1 MFSDAKRQRTKS
13 DGTPG
18 DCSRLMM
25 GIEPRDVPGKLAMR
39 VVRKLLMGTYHFFEI
54 GQGYLFVSPRP

>member
-1 MFSDAKRQRTKS
+1 MFSEAKRPRTKS

-25 GIEPRDVPGKLAMR
+25 GVEPRDVPGKLAMR
-39 VVRKLLMGTYHFFEI
+39 VFRKLLGTFDFFEI
-54 GQGYLFVSPRP
+54 GQGCLFVFP